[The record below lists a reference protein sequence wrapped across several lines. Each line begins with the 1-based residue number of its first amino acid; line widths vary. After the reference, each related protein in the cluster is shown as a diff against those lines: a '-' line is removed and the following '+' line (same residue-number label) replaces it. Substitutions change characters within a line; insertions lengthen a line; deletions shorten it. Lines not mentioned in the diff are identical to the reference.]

1 MEKSYHLKRG
11 VAMKPKTVTLIV
23 IGVLF
28 LIILVQ
34 NMQVTTLNILLWK
47 IHVASL
53 VLLFVI
59 LGIGFIAGYLVR
71 SLKKK
76 NKKETQATV

>member
-1 MEKSYHLKRG
+1 MQ
-11 VAMKPKTVTLIV
+11 PKTITLIV

-28 LIILVQ
+28 LIILIQ
-34 NMQVTTLNILLWK
+34 NMQITTLNIFFWK